1 MRFSALWAIGAASLK
16 LSARL
21 HRCYNLPPSGGD
33 FARHLTLVAR
43 LPQISNTRIAE
54 VVAALQRGNPS
65 HYYYPTETIHLT
77 IRNLDDAQRDS
88 IDHGEFLVRLR
99 NCIGS
104 CGPLLM
110 RGRGLGVSPNSVFLQ
125 LFPEDHSLAEL
136 RRKLS
141 SFAQDTRKIGGAV
154 SPSDMFLN
162 QFFRKLAFANLIRF
176 SGGISPSFISEIRHC
191 RNTCFGHF
199 AIKELELVQT
209 DKLLSHAG
217 TEIIDRVILT

>member
-1 MRFSALWAIGAASLK
+1 MRFGALWAIGAASLT
-16 LSARL
+16 LSAKL
-21 HRCYNLPPSGGD
+21 HRRYTFPPSGKD
-33 FARHLTLVAR
+33 FAQHLTLVAR
-43 LPQISNTRIAE
+43 LPQISSTAVAE
-54 VVAALQRGNPS
+54 VITALKRGNPS

-77 IRNLDDAQRDS
+77 IRNLDNAKGDS
-88 IDHGEFLVRLR
+88 VDHSEFLVRLR

-141 SFAQDTRKIGGAV
+141 SLAQDTRKTGRAV
-154 SPSDMFLN
+154 SPSGMFLN
-162 QFFRKLAFANLIRF
+162 LFFRKLAFANLIRF
-176 SGGISPSFISEIRHC
+176 SSEISPSFVGEIRRY

-199 AIKELELVQT
+199 SIEELELVQT
-209 DKLLSHAG
+209 DKLLSHTG
-217 TEIIDRVILT
+217 TKLIDRVILT